1 MRTAAAILLGG
12 VLLLALGANAT
23 IWYVPD
29 NFSTIQA
36 GINGI
41 FDDDTLIVRE
51 GTWYENLDFNGQN
64 VVLASLFLLDGDP
77 SHVDNTVIDGGGS
90 GSVIIFATGEDSTA
104 QVVGF
109 TIRNGDDYEGGG
121 IYCYEAHPTIRSN
134 HISGNSATE
143 AGGGIYVD
151 YYDGLISDNTVTGNS
166 AFDGGGIYCRHSGAL
181 LRGNTVTGNSGAE
194 GGGICT
200 WYCWASYGLVMDGN
214 TVTDNSASTCGGG
227 VYCSAEPT
235 IQNNVISSNWADYYG
250 GGIACGGNATITN
263 NIVTGNSTG
272 EIGGGISCNHASAT
286 ITYNTISR
294 NWAGNE
300 GGGIHCFGYT
310 PTITSNTISWN
321 SAGDFGGGICC
332 VQGADPTVVNTV
344 LWGDTASTDPEIYA
358 DWSSNPTVAYC
369 DVQGG
374 WQGQGNIDAD
384 PIFVGPDEVDY
395 HLRWHSPCI
404 DAGDPDPSYND
415 PDGSRNDI
423 GCFYFNQA
431 VLGIVE
437 LYPHDT
443 PIVIPPQGG
452 QMVYDM
458 WVFNFVGHPGRA
470 DIWTM
475 AFVPGVGSYGPIDLY
490 RNVRIP
496 ADSIGLNDVGQ
507 NVPGPAPAGDY
518 VFAAYVGVY
527 PSTIID
533 SSYFYFGKQGSVAG
547 EMGDWSGN
555 DLSLEKADATGLDLP
570 SAYALSQN
578 YPNPFNATTVI
589 NYQLPAD
596 SHVKLEVYN
605 LFGQKVATL
614 ADERQQAGY
623 RSVSWEASGVS
634 SGLYF
639 YKLTAGDFTETKR
652 MMLVK

>member
-12 VLLLALGANAT
+12 ILLLALGADAT

-90 GSVIIFATGEDSTA
+90 GSVIIFATGEDSTT

-109 TIRNGDDYEGGG
+109 TIQNGDDYEGGG

-151 YYDGLISDNTVTGNS
+151 YYDGLIRDNTVTGNS
-166 AFDGGGIYCRHSGAL
+166 AFDGGGIYCRHSGARL
-181 LRGNTVTGNSGAE
+181 SGNTVTGNSGAE

-200 WYCWASYGLVMDGN
+200 WYCWAFYGLTMDSCTIIGN
-214 TVTDNSASTCGGG
+214 TASHSGGG
-227 VYCSAEPT
+227 VFCDGEPIIT
-235 IQNNVISSNWADYYG
+235 NSIISGNWAQYNG
-250 GGIACGGNATITN
+250 GGIYCSDSTIIRNCT
-263 NIVTGNSTG
+263 VT
-272 EIGGGISCNHASAT
+272 A
-286 ITYNTISR
+286 
-294 NWAGNE
+294 
-300 GGGIHCFGYT
+300 
-310 PTITSNTISWN
+310 N
-321 SAGDFGGGICC
+321 SAGDEGGGVLCR
-332 VQGADPTVVNTV
+332 QGTPTIVNTI
-344 LWGDTASTDPEIYA
+344 LWGDSASAGPEIHV
-358 DWSSNPTVAYC
+358 WSGQPTVIYC
-369 DVQGG
+369 DIEGG
-374 WQGQGNIDAD
+374 WPGTGNINAD
-384 PIFVGPDEVDY
+384 PMFVCLERYDF

-404 DAGDPDPSYND
+404 DAGHPSLRDPDRTRS
-415 PDGSRNDI
+415 DI
-423 GCFYFNQA
+423 GAFYFNQD
-431 VLGIVE
+431 VYGISE
-437 LYPHDT
+437 LYPHNT
-443 PIVIPPQGG
+443 PIIIPPQGG
-452 QMVYDM
+452 HMVYDM

-475 AFVPGVGSYGPIDLY
+475 AFVPGVGPYGPINLY

-518 VFAAYVGVY
+518 VFAAYVGTY
-527 PSTIID
+527 PSTITD
-533 SSYFYFGKQGSVAG
+533 SSYFYFSKSGSVGGRIAG
-547 EMGDWSGN
+547 WFEADEWLKVGDLAES
-555 DLSLEKADATGLDLP
+555 TLP
-570 SAYALSQN
+570 GAYALSQN
-578 YPNPFNATTVI
+578 YPNPFNAKTVI
-589 NYQLPAD
+589 SYQLPAD
-596 SHVKLEVYN
+596 SHVKLEVFN
-605 LFGQKVATL
+605 TLGQKVATL

-623 RSVSWEASGVS
+623 RSVSWDASEVS
-634 SGLYF
+634 SGIYF
-639 YKLTAGDFTETKR
+639 YRLTAAEFTQTRR
-652 MMLVK
+652 MMLIR